1 MRIIDPH
8 THMSARVTDDY
19 NRMAL
24 AGIEAVVEP
33 AFWLGSPRT
42 SVGTFVDYFELIIG
56 WETQRAKQFG
66 LEHFT
71 CISMN
76 PREANN
82 AALAKEVLPVVEQYC
97 QRETCV
103 AIGEVGFDGQTEAE
117 EFALRAQ
124 LRMAKKFN
132 LPALIH
138 LPHQYKQAGTTRTL
152 KVVAEEGLDPAR
164 TLSDHN
170 TEETMPL
177 FAGTKYW
184 RGLTVYYVTKL
195 TAERT
200 ANIIE
205 QYGVERLLIN
215 SSCDWGHSDPL
226 AVPKVVQELR
236 RRGIAKD
243 QIEQLV
249 FWNPIA
255 FFSQSDKWTFKP

>member
-19 NRMAL
+19 ERMAL

-33 AFWLGSPRT
+33 SFWLGAPRT
-42 SVGTFVDYFELIIG
+42 SPGTFRDYFELIVG

-66 LEHFT
+66 LDHFT

-76 PREANN
+76 PREANDT
-82 AALAKEVLPVVEQYC
+82 ALAEQVLPLVEEYC

-103 AIGEVGFDGQTEAE
+103 AIGEIGFDKQTDAE
-117 EFALRAQ
+117 EAVLRAQ
-124 LRMAKKFN
+124 MRIAKKYN

-138 LPHQYKQAGTTRTL
+138 LPHQFKQPGTQRTL
-152 KVVAEEGLDPAR
+152 KVAQEEGLAPAR
-164 TLSDHN
+164 TLFDHN

-177 FAGTKYW
+177 FAGTEYW

-195 TAERT
+195 TAERA
-200 ANIIE
+200 ANIVE
-205 QYGVERLLIN
+205 QYGIERLLIN

-226 AVPKVVQELR
+226 AVPKVVRELQ
-236 RRGIAKD
+236 RRGMPRD

-249 FWNPIA
+249 FWNPIQ
-255 FFSQSDKWTFKP
+255 FFGQSDKWTFQP